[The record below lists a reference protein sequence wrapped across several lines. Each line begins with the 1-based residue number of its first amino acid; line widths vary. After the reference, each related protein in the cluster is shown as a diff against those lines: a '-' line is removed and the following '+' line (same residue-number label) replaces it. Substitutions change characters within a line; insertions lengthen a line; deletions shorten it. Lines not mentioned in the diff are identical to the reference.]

1 MQLVIGTKSWS
12 TWSLRPWL
20 VLKRTGQPFEE
31 RLIRLRWDGAA
42 DSIRSVSASGK
53 VPVLRDG
60 DETIWDSLAICEYLA
75 ERFPEARLWPA
86 DPVARAIARAV
97 TAEMHSSFQALRST
111 CPMDLALRTTAEL
124 DAATT
129 ADVRRIVTLWLETR
143 RRFGDSGPWLFGDWS
158 IADAFYTPVATRFR
172 TYGIDLAAHGD
183 DGTDAAYLMTLLSD
197 PDFLSWEADA
207 LAEDPE
213 PAVGAAKL

>member
-1 MQLVIGTKSWS
+1 
-12 TWSLRPWL
+12 
-20 VLKRTGQPFEE
+20 
-31 RLIRLRWDGAA
+31 
-42 DSIRSVSASGK
+42 
-53 VPVLRDG
+53 
-60 DETIWDSLAICEYLA
+60 
-75 ERFPEARLWPA
+75 
-86 DPVARAIARAV
+86 
-97 TAEMHSSFQALRST
+97 MHSSFQALRST

-143 RRFGDSGPWLFGDWS
+143 RRSGDSGPWLFGDWS
-158 IADAFYTPVATRFR
+158 IADAFYAPVATRFR

-183 DGTDAAYLMTLLSD
+183 DGTGAAYLMTLLSD